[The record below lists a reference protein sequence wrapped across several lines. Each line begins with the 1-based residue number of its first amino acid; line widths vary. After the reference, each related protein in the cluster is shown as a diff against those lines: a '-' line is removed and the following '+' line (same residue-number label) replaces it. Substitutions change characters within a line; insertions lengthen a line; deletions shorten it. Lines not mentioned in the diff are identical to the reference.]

1 MKTLLGVG
9 NVHLALL
16 VCRLWLGAMMLY
28 HGSLKLFGGME
39 RFLETVTSKLHLPA
53 ALGWL
58 AAGAEFIGGALVA
71 IGLLTRPAAIGIAC
85 TMAVAAF
92 CAHAANP
99 WAQKEFALSY
109 FVFALALIIAGAGQF
124 SVDALITARISD
136 VELSERVE

>member
-1 MKTLLGVG
+1 MKSLLGTG

-53 ALGWL
+53 AMGW
-58 AAGAEFIGGALVA
+58 AAVLAEFVGGLLVTL
-71 IGLLTRPAAIGIAC
+71 GLLTRPAAFGIAC

-92 CAHAANP
+92 GAHATSP
-99 WAQKEFALSY
+99 WTQKEFALSY
-109 FVFALALIIAGAGQF
+109 FVIALAIILAGAGRF
-124 SVDALITARISD
+124 SIDALIAAKISD
-136 VELSERVE
+136 VELSGRVE

>member
-1 MKTLLGVG
+1 VKTLLGVG

-58 AAGAEFIGGALVA
+58 AAGAEFIG
-71 IGLLTRPAAIGIAC
+71 
-85 TMAVAAF
+85 
-92 CAHAANP
+92 
-99 WAQKEFALSY
+99 
-109 FVFALALIIAGAGQF
+109 
-124 SVDALITARISD
+124 ARSLRSD
-136 VELSERVE
+136 F

>member
-1 MKTLLGVG
+1 MKTLLDVV

-28 HGSLKLFGGME
+28 HGGLKLFGDME

-53 ALGWL
+53 AMGWL
-58 AAGAEFIGGALVA
+58 AAMAEFAGGALVA
-71 IGLLTRPAAIGIAC
+71 LGLLTRPATFGIAC

-92 CAHAANP
+92 GAHAASP

-109 FVFALALIIAGAGQF
+109 FVIALALTIAGAGQF

-136 VELSERVE
+136 VKLSERVE